1 MMSEGTL
8 SSAYIEIGVRIY
20 LSSVLDISTASK
32 QKASWAKAQGN
43 AHAKLPGVLQNTTG
57 LTVALTCMVLNH
69 ILPH

>member
-8 SSAYIEIGVRIY
+8 SRAYIEIGVHLFELSPGHIY
-20 LSSVLDISTASK
+20 SQQ

-43 AHAKLPGVLQNTTG
+43 AHAKLPGVLQNTAG

>member
-1 MMSEGTL
+1 MSEGTL
-8 SSAYIEIGVRIY
+8 SRAYIEIGVHLFELSPGHIY
-20 LSSVLDISTASK
+20 S
-32 QKASWAKAQGN
+32 QQQKAQGN